1 MKSQDLQRAGLYGA
15 EKQESVV
22 APAPFH
28 DCLGLPTGGAA
39 APVEIDLPGEV
50 VRFLTTTSFLTH
62 LEKERIFD

>member
-28 DCLGLPTGGAA
+28 DCFGLPAGRAT
-39 APVEIDLPGEV
+39 APVEIDLSGEV
-50 VRFLTTTSFLTH
+50 VRFLSTTSLLTH
-62 LEKERIFD
+62 LEKEWIFD